1 MHGPPF
7 ILFIGEARQILN
19 YNRQFE
25 VMPGSGT
32 DRCTGCGGVED
43 SFNSSIDI
51 EAKLKLHAMLAT
63 KDQFS
68 LMETDPELIN
78 TKIKLKCKISWCELY
93 HVYVHVYI
101 RNAST
106 MNCKSTVT

>member
-1 MHGPPF
+1 MPKCYNCEVHDITTIVALWSSFMHGPPF

-51 EAKLKLHAMLAT
+51 EAKLKLHAM
-63 KDQFS
+63 
-68 LMETDPELIN
+68 
-78 TKIKLKCKISWCELY
+78 
-93 HVYVHVYI
+93 
-101 RNAST
+101 
-106 MNCKSTVT
+106 